1 MSEEQKLANVNV
13 SIDLQFTKLASETD
27 EDFEK
32 RVHKIV
38 YYINLK
44 EVDYTLTIKEVK
56 DGKQNWISRY
66 TSNKGRDY

>member
-1 MSEEQKLANVNV
+1 MSDEQKMVSV
-13 SIDLQFTKLASETD
+13 SIDLQFTKLENETD

-32 RVHKIV
+32 RVHKMV

-56 DGKQNWISRY
+56 DGKQNWISGHA
-66 TSNKGRDY
+66 SNKERDC

>member
-56 DGKQNWISRY
+56 DDKQN
-66 TSNKGRDY
+66 

>member
-1 MSEEQKLANVNV
+1 MSEEQKIVSV
-13 SIDLQFTKLASETD
+13 SIDLQFTKLENETD

-44 EVDYTLTIKEVK
+44 DVDYTLTIKEVK
-56 DGKQNWISRY
+56 DEWVY
-66 TSNKGRDY
+66 

>member
-1 MSEEQKLANVNV
+1 MSDEQKMVSV
-13 SIDLQFTKLASETD
+13 SIDLQFTKFENETD

-44 EVDYTLTIKEVK
+44 DVDYTLTIKEVK
-56 DGKQNWISRY
+56 DEWVY
-66 TSNKGRDY
+66 

>member
-1 MSEEQKLANVNV
+1 MSEEQKIV
-13 SIDLQFTKLASETD
+13 SVRIDLQFTKLENETD

-44 EVDYTLTIKEVK
+44 DVDYTLTIKEVK
-56 DGKQNWISRY
+56 DEWVY
-66 TSNKGRDY
+66 

>member
-13 SIDLQFTKLASETD
+13 SIDLQFIKLAYETD

-32 RVHKIV
+32 RVHTFM

-44 EVDYTLTIKEVK
+44 EVDYTYTLTIKGVK
-56 DGKQNWISRY
+56 DE
-66 TSNKGRDY
+66 

>member
-1 MSEEQKLANVNV
+1 MSEEQKIVSV
-13 SIDLQFTKLASETD
+13 SIDLQFTKLENETD

-44 EVDYTLTIKEVK
+44 DVDYTLTIKEVK
-56 DGKQNWISRY
+56 DE
-66 TSNKGRDY
+66 